1 MAMSRPMPT
10 VPLVQ
15 DPCFTL
21 SIQQVEANGNSQF
34 AALSHQSEGTEK
46 RHRRVREQIVN
57 FIHDNREYFEPICKA
72 QEKDFDSYIR
82 YMRLLQ
88 TPGDEIT
95 LSAASRALEAVVVVL
110 FSNGRHPAYYF
121 DPQMQLGPNA
131 RHLFLMCCEDDI
143 HCNHYNSVVFTLSSP
158 TAVVLEEKEEEL
170 HQDDQVAP
178 SVEPSSSEQ
187 SEQTPSHAERTRTS
201 SELSEMPRDMWKVCC
216 KCDSCNREERDD
228 IASVAFC
235 TVWQQGRC
243 EAGEAWCKHRLCH
256 NTRGGYKG
264 QHVRRVKRSWRG
276 RNKQAQTTDLALMEQ
291 SQQALLTAS
300 GWILKNC
307 CYDTVDAEQDE
318 SRSLRSQRARSCD
331 TLRSKDPRCRASCG
345 CCIHD
350 EKLRRERVAKLYNGR
365 VAMLAV
371 LGMLDLYTGSEV
383 APDLQHM
390 MAFTR
395 EYFRPRNSGGVF
407 DPLGLLLLCEKDL
420 CKHWLRG
427 ECKSGEKCK
436 FAHCHPGDF
445 SKDGMKS
452 QPAVTN
458 QR

>member
-1 MAMSRPMPT
+1 MYLA
-10 VPLVQ
+10 Q
-15 DPCFTL
+15 DPSLIITLKKVTEGFDSQFRAISHQLEGQEDCHPALRAQTVTHMRENRVCFEKI
-21 SIQQVEANGNSQF
+21 IQQ
-34 AALSHQSEGTEK
+34 
-46 RHRRVREQIVN
+46 
-57 FIHDNREYFEPICKA
+57 
-72 QEKDFDSYIR
+72 DFDSYIR
-82 YMRLLQ
+82 YMALLRS
-88 TPGDEIT
+88 PGDDTT
-95 LSAASRALEAVVVVL
+95 LLAVSMVYQAVVVVL
-110 FSNGRHPAYYF
+110 HDHGAPTIIAAPGLHSGSDAMHLYIYCKQALPNDRHYDSVSFSLRQQRSEGSEAL
-121 DPQMQLGPNA
+121 Q
-131 RHLFLMCCEDDI
+131 
-143 HCNHYNSVVFTLSSP
+143 
-158 TAVVLEEKEEEL
+158 TAEEAPETPP
-170 HQDDQVAP
+170 VPSP
-178 SVEPSSSEQ
+178 SVTWDPRSIGCCGSCSQDVQPCAQGQCAKAKSRKGRKKPVQRTNIAATEKAQQSFLTSRGLIVKNGFLDTATVKEQ
-187 SEQTPSHAERTRTS
+187 SR
-201 SELSEMPRDMWKVCC
+201 PRAH
-216 KCDSCNREERDD
+216 SCEP
-228 IASVAFC
+228 
-235 TVWQQGRC
+235 
-243 EAGEAWCKHRLCH
+243 
-256 NTRGGYKG
+256 
-264 QHVRRVKRSWRG
+264 
-276 RNKQAQTTDLALMEQ
+276 
-291 SQQALLTAS
+291 
-300 GWILKNC
+300 
-307 CYDTVDAEQDE
+307 
-318 SRSLRSQRARSCD
+318 
-331 TLRSKDPRCRASCG
+331 LRSKDPRCRASCG